1 VAERNIFTLR
11 LEDMKRR
18 VSKVYPRVMAKEL
31 KRAIKT
37 NELAVYYQPKVDTVT
52 GKVVGAEALIRWRH
66 PNRGLIM
73 PDQFIPVAEKAGIII
88 EIGKWMML
96 EVCRQNKSWQDKG
109 YSKYRISVNISALEF
124 HQSNLVEEIKQVL
137 KKSGLEAKYLEI
149 ELTESKAVIEEDQTI
164 DKMKEIKALGV
175 KLALDDFGTGY
186 SALGY
191 LKVLPIDILKLDK
204 SFITELEKD
213 TIGRD
218 ITASII
224 RLADILDIGVIAEG
238 VETRAQIDLLA
249 AMGCHIVQGYYYGIP
264 LPAHCFEELYLKE
277 L

>member
-1 VAERNIFTLR
+1 
-11 LEDMKRR
+11 MKRK

-31 KRAIKT
+31 KRAIKN

-52 GKVVGAEALIRWRH
+52 DKVVGAEALIRWRH

-73 PDQFIPVAEKAGIII
+73 PDQFISVAEKAGIII

-204 SFITELEKD
+204 SFITGLEKD